1 MGPFHMPWVTFL
13 ALLVV
18 LGSLVLALLW
28 ALFSPPAE
36 DE

>member
-13 ALLVV
+13 AFLVV
-18 LGSLVLALLW
+18 LGSLVLAILW
-28 ALFSPPAE
+28 ALFFHPTE

>member
-1 MGPFHMPWVTFL
+1 MTFL

-18 LGSLVLALLW
+18 LGSLVLAIVW
-28 ALFSPPAE
+28 ALFSRPTE

>member
-1 MGPFHMPWVTFL
+1 MTFL

-18 LGSLVLALLW
+18 LGSLVLAIVW
-28 ALFSPPAE
+28 ALFSHPTE